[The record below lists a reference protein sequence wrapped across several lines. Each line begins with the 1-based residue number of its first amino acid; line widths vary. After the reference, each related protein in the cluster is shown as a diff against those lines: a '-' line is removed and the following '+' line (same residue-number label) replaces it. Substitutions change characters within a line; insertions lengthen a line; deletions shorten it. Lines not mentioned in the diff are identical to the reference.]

1 MTDYLELLLRQEEEP
16 EEQAVNWEKALFP
29 ETEGEKSRKADL
41 STVWDSLEYVET
53 AETVRRH
60 QSGQAGQERNTP
72 KAKADLNQEK
82 QTGAAAYG
90 VQENGAW
97 SGGGL
102 LRAWRQVDA
111 LGRRISGLQRRQGAA
126 QNRFAPEERTERGSL
141 TAETLDRLVERDARR
156 YDNGF
161 WLL

>member
-29 ETEGEKSRKADL
+29 ETEGEKSRKADFH
-41 STVWDSLEYVET
+41 SAWGGLEYMTT
-53 AETVRRH
+53 AETGRRH
-60 QSGQAGQERNTP
+60 QSGQADQERNTP
-72 KAKADLNQEK
+72 KAKEGLHQEER
-82 QTGAAAYG
+82 TGAAAYE
-90 VQENGAW
+90 VQESEAW
-97 SGGGL
+97 SGGGF
-102 LRAWRQVDA
+102 LRAWQQADA